1 MKRLIFTVLA
11 LSFATTLAAQVEDEW
26 DKLMKESKES
36 VTSEFDSFVKQA
48 NKEFED
54 FRRQA
59 NESYAK
65 FMEEAWKS
73 FNVMDAEEAPWTQP
87 KPVVPLED
95 VAPETNAM
103 IEYDEVIESPSD
115 RIPEA
120 TLPEGS
126 LTEVE
131 VRLQGQPE
139 PMEPILPVYESDYS
153 VQNLFLYGSSFP
165 VRVEPSKEVSMKL
178 KDPSEKNVAR
188 MWRKLSSPYYDNI
201 VAECLQQRKER
212 SLCDWAYVK
221 FTEQMANKYFEPGS
235 NEAVVL
241 QMYILTQ
248 SGYQMRMARA
258 GKKLTLLMGSKEK
271 LYQYKYFIMDKVQ
284 YYIIDKSMKD
294 KSMNVYNRAFPNEK
308 LLSLAMVQPKLNVNK
323 TAKRTITAYN
333 KPDLKI
339 NLVFNQNLLDFYTD
353 CPVSSQWDYYSKA
366 SFSNEVKQTLYPALR
381 SAIEGKN
388 EVDAVEFLLNF
399 VQTTFEYKTDQ
410 AQFGY
415 ERPLYPDESLYYP
428 YCDCE
433 DRSILFS
440 CLVRELVGLDVVL
453 LAYPAHLSTAV
464 HFNRDVKGDYVM
476 VDGLKYVVCEP
487 TAVLGAPVG
496 HGGSKYRDK
505 KPKIMKF

>member
-1 MKRLIFTVLA
+1 MKRLFITLLA

-26 DKLMKESKES
+26 DKLMKESKENA
-36 VTSEFDSFVKQA
+36 TKDFDDFVKQA
-48 NKEFED
+48 NQEFED

-65 FMEEAWKS
+65 FMEEAWKLYDAK
-73 FNVMDAEEAPWTQP
+73 DAEPAPWTQP

-103 IEYDEVIESPSD
+103 IEYDEIIESPSD

-126 LTEVE
+126 LTDVE

-139 PMEPILPVYESDYS
+139 PMEPILPVYESDYN

-165 VRVEPSKEVSMKL
+165 VRVEPAKETIKL

-188 MWRKLSSPYYDNI
+188 MWRKLSTPYYDNI

-294 KSMNVYNRAFPNEK
+294 KSMNVYDRAFPNEK
-308 LLSLAMVQPKLNVNK
+308 LLSMAMVQPKFNVNK
-323 TAKRTITAYN
+323 TEKKNITAGN
-333 KPDLKI
+333 KLGLKI
-339 NLVFNQNLLDFYTD
+339 NIEFNQNLLDFYTD

-366 SFSNEVKQTLYPALR
+366 SFSNEVKKTLYPALR
-381 SAIEGKN
+381 KEIEGKN

-399 VQTTFEYKTDQ
+399 VQTSFDYKTDQ
-410 AQFGY
+410 NQFGY

-476 VDGLKYVVCEP
+476 VDGDKYTVCEP
-487 TAVLGAPVG
+487 TFLSGAPVG
-496 HGGSKYRDK
+496 RGGSKYRDK

>member
-1 MKRLIFTVLA
+1 MKRLFITLLA
-11 LSFATTLAAQVEDEW
+11 LSFATTIVAQVEDEW
-26 DKLMKESKES
+26 DKLMKESKENA
-36 VTSEFDSFVKQA
+36 TKDFDDFVKQA
-48 NKEFED
+48 NQEFED

-65 FMEEAWKS
+65 FMEEAWKLYDAK
-73 FNVMDAEEAPWTQP
+73 DAEPAPWTQP
-87 KPVVPLED
+87 KPVMPLED
-95 VAPETNAM
+95 DAPETNDM
-103 IEYDEVIESPSD
+103 IEYDIVIESPSERAPD
-115 RIPEA
+115 A
-120 TLPEGS
+120 NLPEGALS
-126 LTEVE
+126 E
-131 VRLQGQPE
+131 LQGQPE
-139 PMEPILPVYESDYS
+139 PMEPILPVYESDYN

-165 VRVEPSKEVSMKL
+165 VRVEPAKETIKL
-178 KDPSEKNVAR
+178 KDPSEKNVAK

-221 FTEQMANKYFEPGS
+221 FTEQMANKYFEQGS

-294 KSMNVYNRAFPNEK
+294 KSMNVYDRAFPNEK
-308 LLSLAMVQPKLNVNK
+308 LLSMAMVQPKFNVNK
-323 TAKRTITAYN
+323 KERRTITANN

-339 NLVFNQNLLDFYTD
+339 NVEFNQNLLDFYTD

-366 SFSNEVKQTLYPALR
+366 SFSNEVKKTLYPALR
-381 SAIEGKN
+381 KEIEGKD
-388 EVDAVEFLLNF
+388 EVEAVEFLLNF
-399 VQTTFEYKTDQ
+399 VQTSFDYKTDQ
-410 AQFGY
+410 VQFGY
-415 ERPLYPDESLYYP
+415 ERPLYPDESLFYP

-453 LAYPAHLSTAV
+453 LAYSAHLSTAV
-464 HFNRDVKGDYVM
+464 HFNKDVKGDYVM
-476 VDGLKYVVCEP
+476 VDGVKYVVCEP
-487 TAVLGAPVG
+487 TFLSGAPVG
-496 HGGSKYRDK
+496 RGGSKYRDK